1 MKDQQHLSDEGRCSD
16 LKTTESAAALLK
28 RGDSEG
34 DDVGDAGG
42 PRLPQQGDAA
52 LWSGTNKN
60 QDVSTGPLVRSFART
75 ACSLAPHYSLHSRTP
90 LRSLAHFA
98 HSLARGKVN
107 Y

>member
-75 ACSLAPHYSLHSRTP
+75 ARSLAPHYSRTP
-90 LRSLAHFA
+90 LCSLAHFA
-98 HSLARGKVN
+98 HSLARGKVS